1 MLITEG
7 VGEFSDF
14 LTLASSHRP
23 VTGWFTVWITVQ
35 WSDPSD
41 PSGTER
47 QCVDALPSCVTP
59 NDRPTG

>member
-7 VGEFSDF
+7 IGEFSDF
-14 LTLASSHRP
+14 LTLTSSHRP
-23 VTGWFTVWITVQ
+23 VTGWFTVWITLQ

-47 QCVDALPSCVTP
+47 QCVDAFQAV
-59 NDRPTG
+59 